1 MVRCTFSNV
10 IIKAESGVMMT
21 DEILINTSTSV
32 DRETGTDK
40 PLPDEEVVWKERY
53 LRQLADLENT
63 KKRLARSSAQEV
75 EAQKETLL
83 RDILPVADGLD
94 LALLHTSPEDD
105 SRNILQGIEM
115 IRSLLGDFFA
125 KYNVEEMEALGRPF
139 DSSLHESIGMVRYP
153 GVAPNT
159 IVRVEKKGYLLS
171 GKLLRPAQVLIASR

>member
-1 MVRCTFSNV
+1 
-10 IIKAESGVMMT
+10 MMT
-21 DEILINTSTSV
+21 DEIPINTSPSGEMDT
-32 DRETGTDK
+32 ETNK
-40 PLPDEEVVWKERY
+40 RLSDEEVVWKERY

-105 SRNILQGIEM
+105 NRNILQGIEM
-115 IRSLLGDFFA
+115 IRSLLGQFFA
-125 KYNVEEMEALGRPF
+125 KYNVEEMKALGRPF

-171 GKLLRPAQVLIASR
+171 GKLLRPAQVLIASN

>member
-1 MVRCTFSNV
+1 MDP
-10 IIKAESGVMMT
+10 E
-21 DEILINTSTSV
+21 
-32 DRETGTDK
+32 TDK
-40 PLPDEEVVWKERY
+40 RLPDGEVAWKERY

-75 EAQKETLL
+75 DTQKETLL

-105 SRNILQGIEM
+105 NRNILQGIEM
-115 IRSLLGDFFA
+115 IRSLLGQFFA
-125 KYNVEEMEALGRPF
+125 KYNVEEMKALGRPF

-171 GKLLRPAQVLIASR
+171 GKLLRPAQVLIASS

>member
-1 MVRCTFSNV
+1 
-10 IIKAESGVMMT
+10 MMT
-21 DEILINTSTSV
+21 DEIPINTRPSGEMDT
-32 DRETGTDK
+32 ETNK
-40 PLPDEEVVWKERY
+40 RLSDEEVVWKERY

-105 SRNILQGIEM
+105 NRNILQGIEM
-115 IRSLLGDFFA
+115 IRSLLGQFFA
-125 KYNVEEMEALGRPF
+125 KYNVEEMKALGRPF

-171 GKLLRPAQVLIASR
+171 GKLLRPAQVLIASN